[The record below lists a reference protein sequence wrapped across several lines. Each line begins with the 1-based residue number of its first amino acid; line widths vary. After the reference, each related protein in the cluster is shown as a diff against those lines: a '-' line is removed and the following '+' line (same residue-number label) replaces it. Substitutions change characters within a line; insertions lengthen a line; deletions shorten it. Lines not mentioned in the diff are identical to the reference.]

1 MINRLIEWSLKNRF
15 LVVCGVLFLIAW
27 GVRAVYRT
35 PIDAIP
41 DLSENQVIVFA
52 DWMGRSPQEVED
64 QVTYPLSV
72 NLQGLAGVKTVR
84 AASMFGF
91 SLVTIIFE
99 DRIDN
104 YFARTRVLERLN
116 LLASQLPAGV
126 VPQLGPDATGLG
138 WVYQYYLD
146 VDPAQSPGG
155 GYDLGQLRAVQ
166 DWFIRYQLN
175 AVQGVAEVGSIG
187 GFVRQYQIEVSS
199 TKMRAAKVMLK
210 DVMESIERSNLN
222 VGGKVI
228 EENGM
233 EYVVRGLGL
242 VKSVADLEQIVLM
255 EREGTPIYLRDVATI
270 QIGGDFR
277 RGALDLNGREV
288 VGGTVVMRTGENA
301 REVIERV
308 KEKIA
313 QITHSLPPGVTI
325 KPFYDRS
332 DLIERTIGTLKHALW
347 EEIILVT
354 LAHIVFLWHFRSILI
369 VTLPLPIS
377 ILISFIMMKEFGI
390 TSNIMSLTG
399 IAIAIGVLVDA
410 AIVMTENIIRH
421 CEEAEAEKAAGGK
434 VRNRESEMAGDGREI
449 SPAHSPTFSPARLTP
464 AETLQVVLAASKQVG
479 RPIFFAMAIIIL
491 AFVPVFSLTGQEGK
505 LFHPL
510 AFTKTFA
517 MIGSTLL
524 AVTIVP
530 VLASLLVKG
539 PFHSEDRNWLM
550 RVLLAIYDPVLDWAL
565 RWRKTV
571 MLGAGLLLVSALVLA
586 FGLPKSALVTMAKIL
601 TSPSANPLISTGLQP
616 GEQTPP
622 NSTAVS
628 TASRATGETAEA
640 VQPRAAANT
649 GLKPGAYERNDSVT
663 LIAFQTKFPRL
674 FKTISGMGS
683 EFMPPL
689 NEGSLLFMPV
699 LLPSTSLTEVK
710 RIMSWQDKVMSQV
723 PEVLSVAGKLGRA
736 ETATDPAPVE
746 MIETT
751 IILKPEYLT
760 TNKTLLGFISW
771 PTVVR
776 NPEWRDGMTKEK
788 LVSELSEKLTQVPGY
803 VPGFLQPIEN
813 RILML
818 ATGIRAQLGVKI
830 LGDNLDELQKKAF
843 EVERIVRSVPGAI
856 GVAPSRVQGKPYLEV
871 EVDRPAMARFGLSA
885 QDVLEVVEAGL
896 GGKNLTTTIEGRQ
909 RFPIQVRL
917 ERHER
922 DDIERLGEV
931 LVSTPNGK
939 FIPLGQVAKIRR
951 NTGPS
956 EIASENGRL
965 RLFVQ
970 ANVQDRDLGGFVNE
984 VRERIEREV
993 KLENGMTIEYSGAY
1007 ENQLRAQRTLTLI
1020 VPTVLLII
1028 FLLLYIVYHSAKE
1041 AAHVILAV
1049 PFALTGGVFLQ
1060 YALGYNFSVA
1070 VWVGYIALFGTA
1082 IQTGVVMVVYLEE
1095 RLKKKQDERAAEG
1108 KPFTRD
1114 DLIQAV
1120 KDGARLRLRP
1130 KVMTV
1135 ATIVASLLPIMWSNR
1150 TGSEVMQPLATP
1162 VIGGMISS
1170 LVHILIV
1177 TPVIFAWLRERELK
1191 QSSKT

>member
-15 LVVCGVLFLIAW
+15 LVMCGVLFLIAW

-35 PIDAIP
+35 PVDAIP

-116 LLASQLPAGV
+116 LLASQLPTGV
-126 VPQLGPDATGLG
+126 IPQLGPDATGLG

-146 VDPAQSPGG
+146 VDPAQAPGG

-210 DVMESIERSNLN
+210 DVMEAIERSNLN

-233 EYVVRGLGL
+233 EFVVRGLGL
-242 VKSVADLEQIVLM
+242 VKSIADLEKVVLM
-255 EREGTPIYLRDVATI
+255 ERDGTPIYLRDVATI

-277 RGALDLNGREV
+277 RGALDINGREV

-354 LAHIVFLWHFRSILI
+354 LAHIIFLWHFRSILI

-434 VRNRESEMAGDGREI
+434 VSKRESEPTEGGLVI
-449 SPAHSPTFSPARLTP
+449 PPAHSPTFSPARLTP
-464 AETLQVVLAASKQVG
+464 AETLQVVLTASKQVG

-491 AFVPVFSLTGQEGK
+491 AFVPVFAMTGQEGK

-530 VLASLLVKG
+530 VLASLLVRG

-550 RVLLAIYDPVLDWAL
+550 RVLLRIYDPLLDWAL

-571 MLGAGLLLVSALVLA
+571 MLFAGLLLASALLLA
-586 FGLPKSALVTMAKIL
+586 FGLPRPVRERLETL
-601 TSPSANPLISTGLQP
+601 NPKLGTL
-616 GEQTPP
+616 
-622 NSTAVS
+622 
-628 TASRATGETAEA
+628 
-640 VQPRAAANT
+640 AA
-649 GLKPGAYERNDSVT
+649 
-663 LIAFQTKFPRL
+663 
-674 FKTISGMGS
+674 GMGS

-751 IILKPEYLT
+751 IILKPEYIT

-776 NPEWRDGMTKEK
+776 NSEWRDGMTKEK
-788 LVSELSEKLTQVPGY
+788 LVAELSEKLTQVPGY

-871 EVDRPAMARFGLSA
+871 EVDRTAMARFGLSA

-922 DDIERLGEV
+922 DDIERLGDV

-1095 RLKKKQDERAAEG
+1095 RLKKKQDERAAAG

-1177 TPVIFAWLRERELK
+1177 TPVIFTWLRERELK
-1191 QSSKT
+1191 KTSTEVQTT